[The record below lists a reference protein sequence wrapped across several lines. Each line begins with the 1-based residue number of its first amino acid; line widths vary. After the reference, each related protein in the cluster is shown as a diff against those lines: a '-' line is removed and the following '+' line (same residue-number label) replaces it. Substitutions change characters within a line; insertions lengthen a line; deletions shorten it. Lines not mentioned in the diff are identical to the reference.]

1 MTTPTDPGALTGHPI
16 IPVVVIDDADFAVD
30 AVAALRAGGIACA
43 EITLRTPAAIAAIE
57 KVAHDG
63 QTLVGAGT
71 VLTPEDVDTVADAGA
86 RFVVTPGFARDVVDR
101 AVERGLD
108 VLPGVA
114 TASEVLDAVRAGLH
128 TVKLFPAD
136 LLGGLAMVRALGG
149 PFPQVRFVPS
159 GGVSPA
165 NLGEY
170 LEHPRV
176 PAVSGSWMIGRE
188 LLRVRDTAAIERL
201 SAEAVNLARA
211 ALAGRP

>member
-1 MTTPTDPGALTGHPI
+1 MTTPTGPGALTGHRI
-16 IPVVVIDDADFAVD
+16 IPVVVLDDADFAVD
-30 AVAALRAGGIACA
+30 AVAALRAGGISCA

-57 KVAHDG
+57 KVAQVG
-63 QTLVGAGT
+63 ETLVGAGT
-71 VLTPEDVDTVADAGA
+71 VLTPHDVDAVADAGA
-86 RFVVTPGFARDVVDR
+86 RFVVTPGFARDVVER

-114 TASEVLDAVRAGLH
+114 TASEVLEAVRAGLG

-188 LLRVRDTAAIERL
+188 LLRSRDTVAIERL
-201 SAEAVNLARA
+201 SAQAVNLARA